1 MKIGRRSAVAG
12 LAALAVAAAATGCS
26 TKAKNDTGSGSSS
39 GGTAAGSVKTGR
51 GVTADTITIA
61 ELTDLTGI
69 FAALGKNITQ
79 ANQMYWDQ
87 KNAAGGVC
95 GRKVNLI
102 VKDHGYNV
110 QTAVSLYGQVHD
122 QVLAIEQLIGS
133 QIVTALSPQILQDKM
148 LTAPAAWATSLLQNP
163 FVQITGATYAVEMI
177 NGVDYLVK
185 NKGLKSG
192 DKLGV
197 IYQDSEY
204 GANGA
209 NGANGAKYAAQKNGL
224 TVVEQKIKASDTD
237 MTAPITAL
245 QAAGVKAIALTSAPT
260 QTASVASLDKAN
272 GLNVPIIGNNP
283 DFAPSLLTTQS
294 KGALEELFYQVQS
307 GVPFSAPEAKD
318 VAALFKQKFPNET
331 PSSGVPYGYAV
342 ADSYFQTLDKAC
354 KAGDLTPDGVQNAHK
369 QITNLD
375 TKGLVA
381 TLDLSKPGKSQTKQ
395 VYIVKPSSTDEGG
408 LAVVQGLQASDN
420 AKSYDG

>member
-26 TKAKNDTGSGSSS
+26 TKAKNDTGSGSGS

-133 QIVTALSPQILQDKM
+133 PIVTALSPQILQDKM

-204 GANGA
+204 GAD
-209 NGANGAKYAAQKNGL
+209 GANGAKYAAQKNGL

-237 MTAPITAL
+237 MTAPVTAL
-245 QAAGVKAIALTSAPT
+245 RAAGVKAIALTSAPT

-381 TLDLSKPGKSQTKQ
+381 TLDLSKPGKSPTKQ

>member
-26 TKAKNDTGSGSSS
+26 TKAKNDSGSGS

-79 ANQMYWDQ
+79 ANQLYWDQ

-122 QVLAIEQLIGS
+122 QVLAIEQMIGS
-133 QIVTALSPQILQDKM
+133 PIVTALSPQILQDKM

-197 IYQDSEY
+197 VYQDSE
-204 GANGA
+204 NGA
-209 NGANGAKYAAQKNGL
+209 DGANGAKYAAQKNGL

-237 MTAPITAL
+237 MTASVTAL

-294 KGALEELFYQVQS
+294 KGALEELFYPVS
-307 GVPFSAPEAKD
+307 YTHLRAH
-318 VAALFKQKFPNET
+318 ET
-331 PSSGVPYGYAV
+331 RH
-342 ADSYFQTLDKAC
+342 
-354 KAGDLTPDGVQNAHK
+354 DLVCRLLLEK
-369 QITNLD
+369 
-375 TKGLVA
+375 K
-381 TLDLSKPGKSQTKQ
+381 K
-395 VYIVKPSSTDEGG
+395 
-408 LAVVQGLQASDN
+408 
-420 AKSYDG
+420 

>member
-1 MKIGRRSAVAG
+1 MSMGRRSVVAG
-12 LAALAVAAAATGCS
+12 LAALALAAAGTGCS
-26 TKAKNDTGSGSSS
+26 TKAKDTSS
-39 GGTAAGSVKTGR
+39 GTSTGGSAGAVKTGT
-51 GVTADTITIA
+51 GISGDTISLG

-69 FAALGKNITQ
+69 YAALGKNITQ

-95 GRKVNLI
+95 GKKVTLV

-122 QVLAIEQLIGS
+122 QVLAIEQMIGS
-133 QIVTALSPQILQDKM
+133 PITTALSPQIQQDKM

-163 FVQITGATYAVEMI
+163 YVQITGATYAVEMV
-177 NGVDYLVK
+177 NGVDFLVK

-192 DKLGV
+192 DKLGL

-204 GANGA
+204 GAD
-209 NGANGAKYAAQKNGL
+209 GANGAKYAAQKNGL

-237 MTAPITAL
+237 LTAQVTSL
-245 QAAGVKAIALTSAPT
+245 QSAGVKAIALTSAPL
-260 QTASVASLDKAN
+260 QTASVASVDKAL

-283 DFAPSLLTTQS
+283 DFAPTLMATQA
-294 KGALEELFYQVQS
+294 KGALEELFFQAQS

-318 VAALFKQKFPNET
+318 VAALYKSKFPNET

-354 KAGDLTPDGVQNAHK
+354 KLGDLTRDGVAAAHK

-381 TLDLSKPGKSQTKQ
+381 PLELSNAGKSPTKQ
-395 VYIVKPSSTDEGG
+395 VYIVKPSSSDEGG
-408 LAVVQGLQASDN
+408 LSVVQGLQASDN
-420 AKSYDG
+420 AKAYDG

>member
-26 TKAKNDTGSGSSS
+26 TKAKNDTGSGSGSGSGS

-51 GVTADTITIA
+51 GVTADTLTIA

-148 LTAPAAWATSLLQNP
+148 LTAPAAFFW
-163 FVQITGATYAVEMI
+163 
-177 NGVDYLVK
+177 
-185 NKGLKSG
+185 
-192 DKLGV
+192 
-197 IYQDSEY
+197 
-204 GANGA
+204 
-209 NGANGAKYAAQKNGL
+209 
-224 TVVEQKIKASDTD
+224 
-237 MTAPITAL
+237 
-245 QAAGVKAIALTSAPT
+245 
-260 QTASVASLDKAN
+260 
-272 GLNVPIIGNNP
+272 
-283 DFAPSLLTTQS
+283 
-294 KGALEELFYQVQS
+294 
-307 GVPFSAPEAKD
+307 
-318 VAALFKQKFPNET
+318 
-331 PSSGVPYGYAV
+331 
-342 ADSYFQTLDKAC
+342 
-354 KAGDLTPDGVQNAHK
+354 
-369 QITNLD
+369 
-375 TKGLVA
+375 
-381 TLDLSKPGKSQTKQ
+381 SQ
-395 VYIVKPSSTDEGG
+395 YIW
-408 LAVVQGLQASDN
+408 
-420 AKSYDG
+420 

>member
-133 QIVTALSPQILQDKM
+133 PIVTALSPQILQDKM

-204 GANGA
+204 GADGVGCLGGQGERA
-209 NGANGAKYAAQKNGL
+209 ERADHRQQPGL
-224 TVVEQKIKASDTD
+224 R
-237 MTAPITAL
+237 P
-245 QAAGVKAIALTSAPT
+245 
-260 QTASVASLDKAN
+260 
-272 GLNVPIIGNNP
+272 
-283 DFAPSLLTTQS
+283 
-294 KGALEELFYQVQS
+294 
-307 GVPFSAPEAKD
+307 
-318 VAALFKQKFPNET
+318 VAADHAVEGRAGRALLPGAVRRAVLRARGQGRGGAVQAE
-331 PSSGVPYGYAV
+331 VPER
-342 ADSYFQTLDKAC
+342 DSQLRRALWLR
-354 KAGDLTPDGVQNAHK
+354 GGRQLLPDPGQGVQ
-369 QITNLD
+369 
-375 TKGLVA
+375 GR
-381 TLDLSKPGKSQTKQ
+381 
-395 VYIVKPSSTDEGG
+395 
-408 LAVVQGLQASDN
+408 
-420 AKSYDG
+420 

>member
-26 TKAKNDTGSGSSS
+26 TKAKNDTGSGSGS

-51 GVTADTITIA
+51 GVTADTVTIA

-133 QIVTALSPQILQDKM
+133 QIVTALSPQIIQDKM

-163 FVQITGATYAVEMI
+163 FVLIT
-177 NGVDYLVK
+177 GVDYLVK

-204 GANGA
+204 GAD
-209 NGANGAKYAAQKNGL
+209 GANGAKYAAQKNGL
-224 TVVEQKIKASDTD
+224 TV
-237 MTAPITAL
+237 
-245 QAAGVKAIALTSAPT
+245 
-260 QTASVASLDKAN
+260 
-272 GLNVPIIGNNP
+272 
-283 DFAPSLLTTQS
+283 
-294 KGALEELFYQVQS
+294 
-307 GVPFSAPEAKD
+307 
-318 VAALFKQKFPNET
+318 
-331 PSSGVPYGYAV
+331 
-342 ADSYFQTLDKAC
+342 
-354 KAGDLTPDGVQNAHK
+354 
-369 QITNLD
+369 
-375 TKGLVA
+375 
-381 TLDLSKPGKSQTKQ
+381 
-395 VYIVKPSSTDEGG
+395 
-408 LAVVQGLQASDN
+408 
-420 AKSYDG
+420 